1 MTLILRRSLF
11 RKYVVFFV
19 ALVSLALVA
28 SGGVQLYFTYQENK
42 QALLALQQEKADS
55 AASRIET
62 YVQEIERQ
70 LSWVR
75 MPQLGT
81 QTPEQKRIEYLKL
94 LRVVPAITDAA
105 MLDASGK
112 EQLRVSRL
120 GMDVAASGVDYS
132 KDPRFLESKAGKTH
146 FSPVYFRNGSEPY
159 MTIAVGSGGGAVT
172 LAEVNL
178 KFIWDV
184 ISRIRI
190 GKEGL
195 AYVVDSRGHL
205 IAHPDIS
212 YVLQKQD
219 LSGLP
224 QVRAAR
230 GIDENGGE
238 QVSIARSSQGKE
250 VLTAYVRIAPL
261 GWTVLVEQPLA
272 EAFAPLYASLQR
284 TGWLLVAGL
293 ALAVVASLYVARR
306 MVHPIQAIQRGAV
319 QLAAGKLDEPIVV
332 STGDELQALAGQFN
346 HMASQLKESYAG
358 LERKV
363 EERTQ
368 ELSAS
373 LEQQTAT
380 AEILKVISGSPT
392 DDQPVFQAIVESA
405 ERLFPGGR
413 AALRIRSGEQLLLR
427 AEGSASPEDAATTSD
442 GSMPINADPT
452 IEAAVRQCTLRQLAD
467 SAGVHP
473 AGGSNEALPGG
484 QPRAICA
491 APLVH
496 DGYCIGVIA
505 ITSKAPGA
513 MSELPD
519 KQKQLLQAFAD
530 QAVIA
535 IRNVRLFSELQDKSV
550 QLEVANQHKSEFLAN
565 MSHELRTPLN
575 AIIGFSE
582 VLGDEMFGEVNAKQA
597 EYLEDIHSSGKH
609 LLALINDILD
619 LSKIEAG
626 KMDLELS
633 PLDMEAALAD
643 AMTLLRDRAARNSV
657 ALALQCPV
665 PIGTW
670 ITDVRKFKQIM
681 VNLLSNAVKFT
692 PSGGRVTVRAERF
705 AGEVRISVSDTGIG
719 IKPEDHELVFEA
731 FRQATGDHLKKSEGT
746 GLGLALTRR
755 FVELHGGRLTLQSE
769 PGRGSTFAFNL
780 PRREL
785 EHA

>member
-1 MTLILRRSLF
+1 MALILRGSLF

-19 ALVSLALVA
+19 ALVSLALIA

-70 LSWVR
+70 LAWVR
-75 MPQLGT
+75 LPQVGS
-81 QTPEQKRIEYLKL
+81 QTAEQRRIEYLKL

-105 MLDASGK
+105 MIDALGK
-112 EQLRVSRL
+112 EQLHVSRL
-120 GMDVAASGVDYS
+120 RMDVTASGADYS
-132 KDPRFLESKAGKTH
+132 NDPRFLEAKAGKTY
-146 FSPVYFRNGSEPY
+146 FSRVYFRNGSEPY
-159 MTIAVGSGGGAVT
+159 MTIAVGSSGGAVT

-184 ISRIRI
+184 ISRISI

-195 AYVVDSRGHL
+195 AYVVDSRGQL

-219 LSGLP
+219 LSELP

-238 QVSIARSSQGKE
+238 PVSIARSSQGKE
-250 VLTAYVRIAPL
+250 VLTSYVRIASL
-261 GWTVLVEQPLA
+261 NWTVLVEQPLA

-284 TGWLLVAGL
+284 TGLLLVAGL
-293 ALAVVASLYVARR
+293 ALSVVASLYVARH

-332 STGDELQALAGQFN
+332 STGDELEALAGQFN
-346 HMASQLKESYAG
+346 DMASQLKESYAG

-363 EERTQ
+363 DERTL
-368 ELSAS
+368 ELLAS

-380 AEILKVISGSPT
+380 TDILKVISSSPT
-392 DDQPVFQAIVESA
+392 DDQPVFQAIVQSA

-413 AALRIRSGEQLLLR
+413 AALRIRRGDELLLR
-427 AEGSASPEDAATTSD
+427 AEGPASAEDALTTNEGSIRVDADAT
-442 GSMPINADPT
+442 IA
-452 IEAAVRQCTLRQLAD
+452 AAVRQRMVREMAD
-467 SAGVHP
+467 SASTQRV
-473 AGGSNEALPGG
+473 GGSKEALPRD
-484 QPRAICA
+484 QVHAACA
-491 APLVH
+491 APLLH
-496 DGYCIGVIA
+496 EGDCIGVIT
-505 ITSKAPGA
+505 ISSKAPGD
-513 MSELPD
+513 MLELRD

-550 QLEVANQHKSEFLAN
+550 QLGVANQHKSEFLAN

-582 VLGDEMFGEVNAKQA
+582 VLREEMFGKVNAKQD
-597 EYLEDIHSSGKH
+597 EYLEDIHSSGHH

-633 PLDMEAALAD
+633 PLDMEAALGD
-643 AMTLLRDRAARNSV
+643 AMTLLRDRATRSNV
-657 ALALQCPV
+657 VLELQRSA
-665 PIGTW
+665 PIGIWT
-670 ITDVRKFKQIM
+670 TDVRKFKQIM

-719 IKPEDHELVFEA
+719 IKPEDQKLVFEA
-731 FRQATGDHLKKSEGT
+731 FRQATGDHLQKSEGT

-755 FVELHGGRLTLQSE
+755 FVELHGGRLSLQSE
-769 PGRGSTFAFNL
+769 PGHGSTFTFNL
-780 PRREL
+780 PRREQ
-785 EHA
+785 EPA

>member
-1 MTLILRRSLF
+1 MAMILRRSLF

-19 ALVSLALVA
+19 ALISLALVA
-28 SGGVQLYFTYQENK
+28 SGGVQLYFTYIENT
-42 QALLALQQEKADS
+42 QALLALQQEKAES
-55 AASRIET
+55 AAFRIEN

-70 LSWVR
+70 LAWVR
-75 MPQLGT
+75 VPRLGT
-81 QTPEQKRIEYLKL
+81 QTPEQWRIEYLKL

-105 MLDASGK
+105 MLDASGT

-120 GMDVAASGVDYS
+120 GMDVAASGRNYAN
-132 KDPRFLESKAGKTH
+132 DPRFLEAKEGRTN

-159 MTIAVGSGGGAVT
+159 MTIAVGSSGGAVT

-178 KFIWDV
+178 KFIWDL
-184 ISRIRI
+184 ISRIHI

-219 LSGLP
+219 LSSLP

-230 GIDENGGE
+230 GVDENEGK
-238 QVSIARSSQGKE
+238 QVSIARNFQGKE
-250 VLTAYVRIAPL
+250 VLTAYVAIASL
-261 GWTVLVEQPLA
+261 GWTVLVEQPLS

-284 TGWLLVAGL
+284 TGLLLVAGL
-293 ALAVVASLYVARR
+293 ALAIVASLYVARH

-319 QLAAGKLDEPIVV
+319 QLAEGKLDEPIVV

-346 HMASQLKESYAG
+346 HMASQLKESHAG

-363 EERTQ
+363 EERTR

-373 LEQQTAT
+373 LDRQTAT
-380 AEILKVISGSPT
+380 ADILKVISGSPT

-413 AALRIRSGEQLLLR
+413 AALRIRSGDKLLLR
-427 AEGSASPEDAATTSD
+427 AEGSSCIGAPKTSD
-442 GSMPINADPT
+442 GSIPINADAT
-452 IEAAVRQCTLRQLAD
+452 IEAAVRECTLRVVADLAG
-467 SAGVHP
+467 AYP
-473 AGGSNEALPGG
+473 ANEINESLSGSPT
-484 QPRAICA
+484 RTVCA

-496 DGYCIGVIA
+496 DGHCIGVITISSQA
-505 ITSKAPGA
+505 EGA
-513 MSELPD
+513 LSALPD

-575 AIIGFSE
+575 AVIGFSE
-582 VLGDEMFGEVNAKQA
+582 VLRDEMFGQVNAKQA
-597 EYLEDIHSSGKH
+597 EYLEDIHCSGKH

-633 PLDMEAALAD
+633 PLDLEDALGTAI
-643 AMTLLRDRAARNSV
+643 TLLRDRATRNCV
-657 ALALQCPV
+657 VLELQCTAG
-665 PIGTW
+665 IGTW
-670 ITDVRKFKQIM
+670 IADARKFKQIM
-681 VNLLSNAVKFT
+681 VNLLANAVKFT
-692 PSGGRVTVRAERF
+692 PSGGRVNVRAERL
-705 AGEVRISVSDTGIG
+705 AGEVRIAVSDTGIG
-719 IKPEDHELVFEA
+719 IRPEDHELVFEA
-731 FRQATGDHLKKSEGT
+731 FRQASGDHLKKSEGT

-755 FVELHGGRLTLQSE
+755 FVELHGGQLTLKSE
-769 PGRGSTFAFNL
+769 PGHGSTFEFNL
-780 PRREL
+780 PRREM
-785 EHA
+785 ERV

>member
-1 MTLILRRSLF
+1 MALILRGSLF
-11 RKYVVFFV
+11 RKYAVFFV

-62 YVQEIERQ
+62 YIQEIERQ
-70 LSWVR
+70 LAWVR
-75 MPQLGT
+75 LPQLGM
-81 QTPEQKRIEYLKL
+81 QTAEQKQVEYLKL

-112 EQLRVSRL
+112 EQVRVSRL
-120 GMDVAASGVDYS
+120 SMNVIASGADYS
-132 KDPRFLESKAGKTH
+132 NDPRFLETKAGKTY
-146 FSPVYFRNGSEPY
+146 FSPVYFRGGSEPY
-159 MTIAVGSGGGAVT
+159 ITIAVGSSGGAVT

-184 ISRIRI
+184 VSRISI

-195 AYVVDSRGHL
+195 AYVVDSRGQL

-212 YVLQKQD
+212 YVLQQQD
-219 LSGLP
+219 LSKLP

-238 QVSIARSSQGKE
+238 LVSIARSSQGKE
-250 VLTAYVRIAPL
+250 VLTTYVRIAPL
-261 GWTVLVEQPLA
+261 GWTVLVEQPLV

-284 TGWLLVAGL
+284 TGLLLVAGL
-293 ALAVVASLYVARR
+293 ALAVAASLYVARR
-306 MVHPIQAIQRGAV
+306 MVHPIQAIQRGAE
-319 QLAAGKLDEPIVV
+319 QLAAGKLDEPIIVR
-332 STGDELQALAGQFN
+332 TGDELQALAGQFN
-346 HMASQLKESYAG
+346 DMASQLKQSYAG

-363 EERTQ
+363 EERTL

-373 LEQQTAT
+373 LEQQTA
-380 AEILKVISGSPT
+380 I
-392 DDQPVFQAIVESA
+392 
-405 ERLFPGGR
+405 
-413 AALRIRSGEQLLLR
+413 
-427 AEGSASPEDAATTSD
+427 
-442 GSMPINADPT
+442 M
-452 IEAAVRQCTLRQLAD
+452 
-467 SAGVHP
+467 
-473 AGGSNEALPGG
+473 
-484 QPRAICA
+484 
-491 APLVH
+491 
-496 DGYCIGVIA
+496 
-505 ITSKAPGA
+505 
-513 MSELPD
+513 
-519 KQKQLLQAFAD
+519 
-530 QAVIA
+530 
-535 IRNVRLFSELQDKSV
+535 V

-582 VLGDEMFGEVNAKQA
+582 VLGEEMFGDVNPKQA
-597 EYLEDIHSSGKH
+597 EYLDDINSSGKH

-633 PLDMEAALAD
+633 PLDMETALGD
-643 AMTLLRDRAARNSV
+643 AMTLLRDRATRSSV
-657 ALALQCPV
+657 VLELQCPE

-670 ITDVRKFKQIM
+670 IADVRKFKQIM

-692 PSGGRVTVRAERF
+692 PSGGRVTVRAERL
-705 AGEVRISVSDTGIG
+705 AGEVRIAVSDTGIG
-719 IKPEDHELVFEA
+719 IRPEDQVLVFEA
-731 FRQATGDHLKKSEGT
+731 FRQATGDHLQKSEGT

-755 FVELHGGRLTLQSE
+755 FVELHGGRLSLQSE
-769 PGRGSTFAFNL
+769 PGHGSTFTFNL
-780 PRREL
+780 PHRDL

>member
-1 MTLILRRSLF
+1 MALILRGSLF
-11 RKYVVFFV
+11 RKYAVFFV

-62 YVQEIERQ
+62 YIQEIERQ
-70 LSWVR
+70 LAWVR
-75 MPQLGT
+75 LPQLGM
-81 QTPEQKRIEYLKL
+81 QTAEQKQVEYLKL

-112 EQLRVSRL
+112 EQVRVSRL
-120 GMDVAASGVDYS
+120 SMNVIASGADYS
-132 KDPRFLESKAGKTH
+132 NDPRFLETKAGKTY
-146 FSPVYFRNGSEPY
+146 FSPVYFRGGSEPY
-159 MTIAVGSGGGAVT
+159 ITIAVGSSGGAVT

-184 ISRIRI
+184 VSRISI

-195 AYVVDSRGHL
+195 AYVVDSRGQL

-212 YVLQKQD
+212 YVLQQQD
-219 LSGLP
+219 LSKLP

-238 QVSIARSSQGKE
+238 LVSIARSSQGKE
-250 VLTAYVRIAPL
+250 VLTSYVRIAPL
-261 GWTVLVEQPLA
+261 GWTVLVEQPLV

-284 TGWLLVAGL
+284 TGLLLVAGL
-293 ALAVVASLYVARR
+293 ALAVAASLYVARR
-306 MVHPIQAIQRGAV
+306 MVHPIQAIQRGAE
-319 QLAAGKLDEPIVV
+319 QLAAGKLDEPIIVR
-332 STGDELQALAGQFN
+332 TGDELQALAGQFN
-346 HMASQLKESYAG
+346 DMASQLKQSYAG

-363 EERTQ
+363 EERTL

-373 LEQQTAT
+373 LEQQTA
-380 AEILKVISGSPT
+380 I
-392 DDQPVFQAIVESA
+392 
-405 ERLFPGGR
+405 
-413 AALRIRSGEQLLLR
+413 
-427 AEGSASPEDAATTSD
+427 
-442 GSMPINADPT
+442 M
-452 IEAAVRQCTLRQLAD
+452 
-467 SAGVHP
+467 
-473 AGGSNEALPGG
+473 
-484 QPRAICA
+484 
-491 APLVH
+491 
-496 DGYCIGVIA
+496 
-505 ITSKAPGA
+505 
-513 MSELPD
+513 
-519 KQKQLLQAFAD
+519 
-530 QAVIA
+530 
-535 IRNVRLFSELQDKSV
+535 V

-582 VLGDEMFGEVNAKQA
+582 VLGEEMFGDVNPKQA
-597 EYLEDIHSSGKH
+597 EYLDDINSSGKH

-633 PLDMEAALAD
+633 PLDMETALGD
-643 AMTLLRDRAARNSV
+643 AMTLLRDRATRSSV
-657 ALALQCPV
+657 VLELQCPE

-670 ITDVRKFKQIM
+670 IADVRKFKQIM

-692 PSGGRVTVRAERF
+692 PSGGRVTVRAERL
-705 AGEVRISVSDTGIG
+705 AGEVRIAVSDTGIG
-719 IKPEDHELVFEA
+719 IRPEDQVLVFEA
-731 FRQATGDHLKKSEGT
+731 FRQATGDHLQKSEGT

-755 FVELHGGRLTLQSE
+755 FVELHGGRLSLQSE
-769 PGRGSTFAFNL
+769 PGHGSTFTFNL
-780 PRREL
+780 PHRDL

>member
-1 MTLILRRSLF
+1 VALILRGSLF

-19 ALVSLALVA
+19 AMVSLALVA

-70 LSWVR
+70 LAWVR
-75 MPQLGT
+75 LPQVGP
-81 QTPEQKRIEYLKL
+81 QTAEQRRIEYLKL

-105 MLDASGK
+105 LLDASGK

-120 GMDVAASGVDYS
+120 GMDVAASGTDYS
-132 KDPRFLESKAGKTH
+132 NDPGFSEAKAGKTH
-146 FSPVYFRNGSEPY
+146 FSPVYFRKETEPY
-159 MTIAVGSGGGAVT
+159 MTIAVGNSGGAVT

-230 GIDENGGE
+230 GADANGVK
-238 QVSIARSSQGKE
+238 QVSIARGSQGKE
-250 VLTAYVRIAPL
+250 VLTAYAVISLL
-261 GWTVLVEQPLA
+261 GWTVLVEQPLS

-284 TGWLLVAGL
+284 TGLLLVVGL
-293 ALAVVASLYVARR
+293 ALAVLASLYVARR
-306 MVHPIQAIQRGAV
+306 MLHPIRAIQRGAV

-332 STGDELQALAGQFN
+332 NTGDELQTLAGQFN
-346 HMASQLKESYAG
+346 DMASQLKESYAG

-363 EERTQ
+363 GQRTL

-380 AEILKVISGSPT
+380 ADILKVISGSPT

-405 ERLFPGGR
+405 EHLFPGGR
-413 AALRIRSGEQLLLR
+413 AALRIRNGDMLLLH
-427 AEGSASPEDAATTSD
+427 AQGSASAQDPSTDREISLPIDAD
-442 GSMPINADPT
+442 ET
-452 IEAAVRQCTLRQLAD
+452 IAAAVRECTLREAAD
-467 SAGVHP
+467 TASANPVC
-473 AGGSNEALPGG
+473 GGTET
-484 QPRAICA
+484 QPVGTTRAVCA

-496 DGYCIGVIA
+496 DGQCIGVI
-505 ITSKAPGA
+505 IISSTAPSLMA
-513 MSELPD
+513 D

-535 IRNVRLFSELQDKSV
+535 IRNVRLFSELQEKS
-550 QLEVANQHKSEFLAN
+550 LELQVANQHKSEFLAN

-582 VLGDEMFGEVNAKQA
+582 VLGEEMFGEVNAKQA

-609 LLALINDILD
+609 LLALINDVLD

-626 KMDLELS
+626 KMELELS
-633 PLDMEAALAD
+633 PLDMEAALGD
-643 AMTLLRDRAARNSV
+643 AMTLLRDRATRNSV
-657 ALALQCPV
+657 VLEFQCPT

-670 ITDVRKFKQIM
+670 IADMRKFKQIM

-692 PSGGRVTVRAERF
+692 PSGGRVTVRAERL
-705 AGEVRISVSDTGIG
+705 AGEVRICVSDTGIG
-719 IKPEDHELVFEA
+719 IKPEDQELIFEA
-731 FRQATGDHLKKSEGT
+731 FRQASGDHLKKSEGT

-769 PGRGSTFAFNL
+769 PGQGSTFAFNL
-780 PRREL
+780 PRREQ
-785 EHA
+785 EPA

>member
-1 MTLILRRSLF
+1 MALILRGSLF
-11 RKYVVFFV
+11 RKYVVLFV
-19 ALVSLALVA
+19 ALVSFALIA

-70 LSWVR
+70 LAWVR
-75 MPQLGT
+75 LPQLGT
-81 QTPEQKRIEYLKL
+81 QTPEQIRIEYLKL

-120 GMDVAASGVDYS
+120 GMDVTASGADYS
-132 KDPRFLESKAGKTH
+132 NNPRFLETKAGKTY

-159 MTIAVGSGGGAVT
+159 MTIAVGGSGGAVT

-195 AYVVDSRGHL
+195 AYVVDNRGQL

-212 YVLQKQD
+212 YVLQQQD
-219 LSGLP
+219 LSKLP

-230 GIDENGGE
+230 GIDENRGE
-238 QVSIARSSQGKE
+238 PVSIAQSFQGKE
-250 VLTAYVRIAPL
+250 VLTAYVRIESL
-261 GWTVLVEQPLA
+261 GWTVLVEQPRV

-284 TGWLLVAGL
+284 TGLLLVAGL
-293 ALAVVASLYVARR
+293 ALAVAASLYVARR
-306 MVHPIQAIQRGAV
+306 MVHPIQTIQRGAV

-332 STGDELQALAGQFN
+332 NTGDELQALAGQFN
-346 HMASQLKESYAG
+346 DMASQLKQSYAG

-363 EERTQ
+363 DERTL

-380 AEILKVISGSPT
+380 
-392 DDQPVFQAIVESA
+392 
-405 ERLFPGGR
+405 
-413 AALRIRSGEQLLLR
+413 
-427 AEGSASPEDAATTSD
+427 
-442 GSMPINADPT
+442 M
-452 IEAAVRQCTLRQLAD
+452 
-467 SAGVHP
+467 
-473 AGGSNEALPGG
+473 
-484 QPRAICA
+484 
-491 APLVH
+491 
-496 DGYCIGVIA
+496 
-505 ITSKAPGA
+505 
-513 MSELPD
+513 
-519 KQKQLLQAFAD
+519 
-530 QAVIA
+530 
-535 IRNVRLFSELQDKSV
+535 V
-550 QLEVANQHKSEFLAN
+550 QLEIANQHKSEFLAN

-582 VLGDEMFGEVNAKQA
+582 VLGEKMFGDVNAKQA
-597 EYLEDIHSSGKH
+597 EYLEDINNSGKH

-626 KMDLELS
+626 KMDLDLS
-633 PLDMEAALAD
+633 PFDMEAALGD
-643 AMTLLRDRAARNSV
+643 AMTLLRDRATKSNV
-657 ALALQCPV
+657 ALELQCPL

-670 ITDVRKFKQIM
+670 IADVRKFKQIM

-692 PSGGRVTVRAERF
+692 PSGGRVTVRVERLED
-705 AGEVRISVSDTGIG
+705 EVRIAVSDTGIG
-719 IKPEDHELVFEA
+719 IKLEDQELIFEA

-755 FVELHGGRLTLQSE
+755 FVELHGGHLTLLSD
-769 PGRGSTFAFNL
+769 PGRGSTFSFNL